1 MSICS
6 TLITCYSCTEMT
18 VLVMYCKSIH
28 IVVLNSSLTEI
39 FTVTDVSGLICS
51 VEFDYGLWE
60 AEKQ

>member
-1 MSICS
+1 
-6 TLITCYSCTEMT
+6 MT

-39 FTVTDVSGLICS
+39 FTVTDAADVSGFICS

-60 AEKQ
+60 VEKQ

>member
-1 MSICS
+1 MN
-6 TLITCYSCTEMT
+6 

-39 FTVTDVSGLICS
+39 FSVTDAADVSGFICS